1 MRVLHRVPF
10 LRSCARSYIRFTV
23 AGRAFQALPPT
34 HVKEELM
41 ISRLSSVLRAMLV
54 VLVAASPALAQK
66 NKGEPRRPTLAAEA
80 DTNDPQAY
88 YDYGIAKLQREPDRA
103 ADAFYWAI
111 RLNPSW
117 ADAYYA
123 RRSALL
129 LSDRYRF
136 QKYVEDDRRT
146 LESAEI
152 RRIDSLYLHALTL
165 NPFLYRKLDLV
176 LSRAYW
182 SNVADEIARRND
194 VSATEVQFYID
205 RMMQSA
211 PAWRRAW
218 QAYGEGRFDDATKL
232 YADAIKQTKYKA
244 FLRINRGRLFFQLD
258 HADSALTEL
267 TQALD
272 EMRKLDRKDLIYVYE
287 SKALLEHSIGLVHQ
301 RLNNPAAAK
310 EAFGRALQ
318 EDLSYFPAHVQLGFL
333 ALETKDT
340 TTALSEMDLAVQ
352 IRADDPSLRYIYGYT
367 LAVSGKLTEAE
378 EQLRKS
384 IEINPFYAVPHHVLG
399 QVLDQQGKSVEAL
412 AEYRAF
418 LTLASRNDLR
428 RSEATERVQALAA
441 AKGGQ

>member
-1 MRVLHRVPF
+1 
-10 LRSCARSYIRFTV
+10 
-23 AGRAFQALPPT
+23 
-34 HVKEELM
+34 M
-41 ISRLSSVLRAMLV
+41 ITRLSSVLRMALV

-66 NKGEPRRPTLAAEA
+66 NKEPRRPALPAEA
-80 DTNDPQAY
+80 DTNDAQVY
-88 YDYGIAKLQREPDRA
+88 YDYGIAKLQREPDKA
-103 ADAFYWAI
+103 ADAFYWAM
-111 RLNPSW
+111 RLNPRW

-129 LSDRYRF
+129 LTDRYRF
-136 QKYVEDDRRT
+136 QKYYNDDRRT

-182 SNVADEIARRND
+182 SNVADEVARRND

-211 PAWRRAW
+211 PAWLRAW
-218 QAYGEGRFDDATKL
+218 RAYGEGRFDDASKL
-232 YADAIKQTKYKA
+232 YADAIKQAKYKA
-244 FLRINRGRLFFQLD
+244 YLRTDRGRLFFQLD

-267 TQALD
+267 TQAIE
-272 EMRKLDRKDLIYVYE
+272 EMRKSDRKDLIYVYE

-301 RLNNPAAAK
+301 RLNNKAAAK

-318 EDLSYFPAHVQLGFL
+318 EDLSYSPAHVQLGFL
-333 ALETKDT
+333 ALEENDT

-352 IRADDPSLRYIYGYT
+352 IRADDSSLRYIYGYT
-367 LAVSGKLTEAE
+367 LAVSGKLKEAE

-384 IEINPFYAVPHHVLG
+384 IELNPVYALPHHVLG
-399 QVLDQQGKSVEAL
+399 QVLDQQGKNAEAL
-412 AEYRAF
+412 AEYRTF

-428 RSEATERVQALAA
+428 RPEATERVQALAS
-441 AKGGQ
+441 KGMQ

>member
-1 MRVLHRVPF
+1 MITRLSLA
-10 LRSCARSYIRFTV
+10 LRAALILLV
-23 AGRAFQALPPT
+23 AG
-34 HVKEELM
+34 
-41 ISRLSSVLRAMLV
+41 
-54 VLVAASPALAQK
+54 SPALAQK
-66 NKGEPRRPTLAAEA
+66 NKGEPRRPALPAGA
-80 DTNDPQAY
+80 DTNDAQMY
-88 YDYGIAKLQREPDRA
+88 YDYGLEKLEREPGKA
-103 ADAFYWAI
+103 ADAFYWAM
-111 RLNPSW
+111 RLNPTW

-129 LSDRYRF
+129 LSDRFRF
-136 QKYVEDDRRT
+136 QRYYEDDRRT
-146 LESAEI
+146 LESTEI

-182 SNVADEIARRND
+182 SNIADEIARRND
-194 VSATEVQFYID
+194 VSPTEVQFYID

-211 PAWRRAW
+211 PASLRAW
-218 QAYGEGRFDDATKL
+218 RAYGEGRFDDASRL
-232 YADAIKQTKYKA
+232 YADAIKQSRYKA

-258 HADSALTEL
+258 KADSALGEL

-287 SKALLEHSIGLVHQ
+287 SKALLEHSIGLVHH
-301 RLNNPAAAK
+301 RLNNTAAAK

-318 EDLSYFPAHVQLGFL
+318 EDLSYSPAHVQLGFL
-333 ALETKDT
+333 ALEDKDT
-340 TTALSEMDLAVQ
+340 TTALSEIDLAVQ
-352 IRADDPSLRYIYGYT
+352 IRADDSSLRYIYGYT
-367 LAVSGKLTEAE
+367 LAVSGKLKEAE

-384 IEINPFYAVPHHVLG
+384 IELNPVYALPHHVLG
-399 QVLDQQGKSVEAL
+399 QVLDQEGKSVEAL

-441 AKGGQ
+441 AKGAP